1 MILKLCQLGLDS
13 QQIPPIFQPQS
24 RPTSTS
30 TSFSPMPR
38 RAQSGVRPA
47 HWLGILA
54 ILAVIGGGGFALM
67 NRASDPMTGTTELST
82 GEFLEDA
89 TALSGNT
96 YRLEGIVDDRLD
108 KWRSAEGRLFS
119 VQISDGSSMGTFVPV
134 WVPPDYQGANIQRGQ
149 RYSFKVRVQENGVL
163 QVIELI
169 KV

>member
-1 MILKLCQLGLDS
+1 
-13 QQIPPIFQPQS
+13 
-24 RPTSTS
+24 
-30 TSFSPMPR
+30 MPR

-54 ILAVIGGGGFALM
+54 IFAVIGGGGYALM
-67 NRASDPMTGTTELST
+67 NRATDPMTGITELST
-82 GEFLEDA
+82 REFLDDA
-89 TALSGNT
+89 SALSGNI

-108 KWRSAEGRLFS
+108 KWRSADGRLFS
-119 VQISDGSSMGTFVPV
+119 VQISDGTGSGNFVPV

-163 QVIELI
+163 EVLELL